1 MLNPFKGKRFQLTS
15 RFGWRTLNGAR
26 ENHKGIDLVGLDSDQ
41 IVAIAPGT
49 VVRSRMVT
57 DRSNATWAWG
67 NYVAIQQTD
76 GNVCY
81 YCHLKERKVVVGQK
95 VKRGDLIGIEGNTGR
110 VYSSTGGS
118 GIHLHIGIHNK
129 NGVWFD
135 IAEYMGIKNQAGVY
149 TDASSAVTATPSDV
163 DHASEVCRICG
174 LEQQTKDYLNK
185 YTYAKDLWRKLY
197 DKLKK

>member
-1 MLNPFKGKRFQLTS
+1 MLNPFKGKKFQLTS
-15 RFGWRTLNGAR
+15 RFGWRTLNGVR

-57 DRSNATWAWG
+57 DKSNATWAWG

-81 YCHLKERKVVVGQK
+81 YCHLKERKVTVGQRVNK
-95 VKRGDLIGIEGNTGR
+95 GDLIGIEGNTGR

-118 GIHLHIGIHNK
+118 GIHLHIGIHNA

-149 TDASSAVTATPSDV
+149 TDKGSSEMTTEE
-163 DHASEVCRICG
+163 HASEVCRICG
-174 LEQQTKDYLNK
+174 LEQQTKNYIDK
-185 YTYAKDLWRKLY
+185 YTYAVDLWRKLY
-197 DKLKK
+197 EHLIK